1 MQRETTPPH
10 TSPLS
15 PLSFHPTQYDVMDG
29 IVDEVEKALKQVSDS
44 LLDEKMEEL

>member
-1 MQRETTPPH
+1 MKQLHH
-10 TSPLS
+10 TLHLFLHSHS
-15 PLSFHPTQYDVMDG
+15 TPTQYDVMDG